1 MLNVTDHKV
10 SENLVPYK
18 FGKCIHTWAIYRP
31 VNQISLRTTA
41 MKQTES
47 HLPAEWNNS
56 HVGNQHSIYS
66 SPALKLM

>member
-1 MLNVTDHKV
+1 MNDHKV

-18 FGKCIHTWAIYRP
+18 FGNCIYTRAIYRS

-41 MKQTES
+41 IKQAES
-47 HLPAEWNNS
+47 YLPAEGNNS

-66 SPALKLM
+66 